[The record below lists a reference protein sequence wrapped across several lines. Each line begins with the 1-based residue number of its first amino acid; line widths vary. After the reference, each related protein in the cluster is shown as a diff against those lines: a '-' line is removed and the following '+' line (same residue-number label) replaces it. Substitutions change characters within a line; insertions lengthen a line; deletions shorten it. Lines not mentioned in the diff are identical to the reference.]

1 MSNVARYLTPP
12 EIARMWGTSV
22 KKVLAFIDSQELPA
36 IDLATNRGSRP
47 RWKVTPEALA
57 QFELTR
63 RSLPAQPSVARRSPR
78 KRDTA
83 HVIQFV

>member
-1 MSNVARYLTPP
+1 MSNVVRYLTPP

-47 RWKVTPEALA
+47 RWKVTPEALS
-57 QFELTR
+57 QFELSR
-63 RSLPAQPSVARRSPR
+63 RSLPAQPRTATRRR
-78 KRDTA
+78 KKRDA
-83 HVIQFV
+83 EHVIQFV